1 MLGPCMQEINQ
12 RLLFFS
18 MAALAF
24 FAYRGHE
31 EFRGMIIQGIIWY
44 DCTHF
49 VNGLMIPFYTKKEKT
64 VEFRKVST
72 ASSLCVLSVPIEP

>member
-1 MLGPCMQEINQ
+1 
-12 RLLFFS
+12 

-49 VNGLMIPFYTKKEKT
+49 VNSLMVPFYKMKKRKEKSD
-64 VEFRKVST
+64 FST
-72 ASSLCVLSVPIEP
+72 ASSLCVLSVPIEL